1 MTDKAKRDSDLRA
14 WRESM
19 RLPVIAAP
27 MFLVSGPELVI
38 ACCKAGVIGSFPTV
52 NARTPEDLEAW
63 LTRIDAELA
72 EAPGSAPPAANLVVH
87 RTNPRRDDDLAIVV
101 AHQVPLVIASVGSPA
116 AVVEPIHD
124 YGGLV
129 LADVASLKHARQAIE
144 VGVDGL
150 ILLCAGAGG
159 NTGWLN
165 PFAFVPEVREFYDG
179 PLVVAG
185 CIGDGRAIRAIET
198 IGADFAYIGTR
209 FIAASESQ
217 ASDENR
223 QMLIES
229 GADDIELTDAVTGID
244 ANFMRRSLELSG
256 YSKSHDGEGF
266 DVVKETSAMKAWKD
280 VWSAGQG
287 VGRTKG
293 VATAAE
299 IVAELESGYCSA

>member
-1 MTDKAKRDSDLRA
+1 VARQRQLETRDGQNAEALVADL
-14 WRESM
+14 
-19 RLPVIAAP
+19 
-27 MFLVSGPELVI
+27 
-38 ACCKAGVIGSFPTV
+38 AGYHGV
-52 NARTPEDLEAW
+52 NAW
-63 LTRIDAELA
+63 LGRIDEALA
-72 EAPGSAPPAANLVVH
+72 TTPGAAAPAANLVVH
-87 RTNPRRDDDLAIVV
+87 RTNPRREDDLAVV
-101 AHQVPLVIASVGSPA
+101 VEHEIPLVIASVGSPA
-116 AVVEPIHD
+116 AVVEPIHA

>member
-1 MTDKAKRDSDLRA
+1 MADSDRRGSDLRA
-14 WRESM
+14 WRQDM

-52 NARTPEDLEAW
+52 NARTPEDLDAW
-63 LTRIDAELA
+63 LTRIDGELA
-72 EAPGSAPPAANLVVH
+72 AAPNAAPPAANLVVH

-101 AHQVPLVIASVGSPA
+101 EHKIPLVIASVGSPA
-116 AVVEPIHD
+116 AVVEPIHA

-217 ASDENR
+217 ASAENR
-223 QMLIES
+223 QMLVES
-229 GADDIELTDAVTGID
+229 SADDIQLTDAVTGID
-244 ANFMRRSLELSG
+244 ANFLRPSLEASG
-256 YSKSHDGEGF
+256 YTKSHDGEGF
-266 DVVKETSAMKAWKD
+266 NVIKETTAMKAWKD

-287 VGRTKG
+287 VGFTKS
-293 VATAAE
+293 VAPVAD
-299 IVAELESGYCSA
+299 IVAELESGYRAG

>member
-1 MTDKAKRDSDLRA
+1 VTDKAKRDSDLRA

-38 ACCKAGVIGSFPTV
+38 ACCQAGVIGSFPTV
-52 NARTPEDLEAW
+52 NARSPEDLDAW
-63 LTRIDAELA
+63 LTRIDGELA
-72 EAPGSAPPAANLVVH
+72 AAPGSAAPAANLVVH
-87 RTNPRRDDDLAIVV
+87 RTNPRREDDLAVV
-101 AHQVPLVIASVGSPA
+101 VEHEIPLVIASVGSPA
-116 AVVEPIHD
+116 AVVEPIHA

>member
-1 MTDKAKRDSDLRA
+1 MTDKAKRDSDLRV
-14 WRESM
+14 WRQDM

-129 LADVASLKHARQAIE
+129 LADVASLKHARQAAE

-165 PFAFVPEVREFYDG
+165 PFAFVPAVREFYDG

-185 CIGDGRAIRAIET
+185 SIGDGRAIRAIET
-198 IGADFAYIGTR
+198 IGADFAYVGTR

-217 ASDENR
+217 ASDNYC
-223 QMLIES
+223 QMLVES
-229 GADDIELTDAVTGID
+229 NADEIELTDAITGIN
-244 ANFMRRSLELSG
+244 ANFLSRSLEIMG
-256 YSKSHDGEGF
+256 VDKEGQKEGF
-266 DVVKETSAMKAWKD
+266 DVVKETSAFVAWKD

-287 VGRTKG
+287 VGFTKN
-293 VATAAE
+293 VAPAAD
-299 IVAELESGYCSA
+299 IVAEMEKGYRAA